1 MTTIG
6 QQGESMFVGASSKN
20 VPPQDHRLVQTLGR
34 DNPILGNAV
43 EILQKLVGF
52 QSISRQSNLALIE
65 YVQDYLAG
73 FDIVSRLVFNE
84 DRSRANLY
92 ATIGPGTRGGLCF
105 SGHSDVV
112 PVSGQP
118 WSADPF
124 TLIERDGKLYGRGSA
139 DMKGYIACVLA
150 CVPHFVAAVRDVPVH
165 IAISYDEEIGCV
177 GVRDLLA
184 ILAED
189 EAKPVACIIGEPTSM
204 RVAVAHKGKHAYR
217 CGVHGLAG
225 HSSQPDKGVN
235 AIEYAAELI
244 SHLRGIGRDIRRDGP
259 FDAAF
264 EPPYTT
270 IQTGTVRGGVAVNV
284 VPDQCVFDFEIRQ
297 LPNDDGARHAERLK
311 AFAMAQLLDD
321 MRSVYPEAAIDVTA
335 LSAYPGMQEES
346 SDAAKRLKALCGHAL
361 GLADVG
367 AHTLSFGTEGGLFQE
382 IGIPTLVCGP
392 GSIDQAH
399 KADEFV
405 AVEQLAQCCD
415 FLRAVSDGLVT

>member
-1 MTTIG
+1 MATIPQQDDALVTAPVTARAVVPAAASAHEPAPDETTLNKAI
-6 QQGESMFVGASSKN
+6 
-20 VPPQDHRLVQTLGR
+20 
-34 DNPILGNAV
+34 
-43 EILQKLVGF
+43 EILRTLVSF

-65 YVQDYLAG
+65 YVKTYLTEFG
-73 FDIVSRLVFNE
+73 ISSKLVFND

-92 ATIGPGTRGGLCF
+92 ATIGPVTRGGVCF

-118 WSADPF
+118 WSTDPF
-124 TLIERDGKLYGRGSA
+124 TLTERDGKLFGRGSA

-150 CVPHFVAAVRDVPVH
+150 CVPHFIAAVRDVPLH

-184 ILAED
+184 DLAD
-189 EAKPVACIIGEPTSM
+189 DDAKPIGCIIGEPTSM

-244 SHLRGIGRDIRRDGP
+244 THLRGIGREIRRNGP
-259 FDAAF
+259 FDSAF

-270 IQTGTVRGGVAVNV
+270 IQTGTVKGGVAVNV

-297 LPNDDGARHAERLK
+297 LPNDDGALHAKRLK
-311 AFAMAQLLDD
+311 TFAMEQLLGD
-321 MRSVYPEAAIDVTA
+321 MRTVYPEAHIDLTP
-335 LSAYPGMQEES
+335 LSAYPGMQEEG

-361 GLADVG
+361 GIADLG
-367 AHTLSFGTEGGLFQE
+367 QNTLSFGTEGGLFQA

-392 GSIDQAH
+392 GAIDQAH

-405 AVEQLAQCCD
+405 DIDQLAQCCT
-415 FLRAVSDGLVT
+415 FLKAVAMLAQ

>member
-1 MTTIG
+1 MVTM
-6 QQGESMFVGASSKN
+6 QQQKDLTSATPLHVGAESASD
-20 VPPQDHRLVQTLGR
+20 PT
-34 DNPILGNAV
+34 LGNAI
-43 EILQKLVGF
+43 EILRKLVGF

-73 FDIVSRLVFNE
+73 FDVACRLVFNE

-92 ATIGPGTRGGLCF
+92 ATIGPSTRGGLCF

-118 WSADPF
+118 WTTDPF
-124 TLIERDGKLYGRGSA
+124 TLVERDGKLYGRGSA

-150 CVPHFVAAVRDVPVH
+150 SVPHFIATVRDMPVH

-184 ILAED
+184 VLAD
-189 EAKPVACIIGEPTSM
+189 DDAKPIGCVIGEPTSM
-204 RVAVAHKGKHAYR
+204 RLAVAHKGKHAYR

-244 SHLRGIGRDIRRDGP
+244 THLRGIGREIRRDGP
-259 FDAAF
+259 FDTAF
-264 EPPYTT
+264 EPPFTT

-297 LPNDDGARHAERLK
+297 LPNDDGAAHAERLK
-311 AFAMAQLLDD
+311 AFAMTQLLDD
-321 MRSVYPEAAIDVTA
+321 MRVVYPAAGIDVTP

-346 SDAAKRLKALCGHAL
+346 SAAAKRLKALCSHAL
-361 GLADVG
+361 GIADLAASG
-367 AHTLSFGTEGGLFQE
+367 PQTLSFGTEGGLFQE

-405 AVEQLAQCCD
+405 AIEQLAQCCT
-415 FLRAVSDGLVT
+415 FLREVLRSELFTSAD